1 MDKQASAN
9 ASLALDYLKVA
20 ARAVWSVSWSRHLA
34 SLAHFCAL
42 PLRFV
47 WLPLSYFYSLL
58 LVLVAPGLYIIAFS
72 FAWARA
78 IAGFLSALE
87 PLFTFLGAAAAVG
100 TVSGIA
106 LAFASSFITN
116 MLGMH
121 QDTHAPRRIAK
132 GVPRDSNIE
141 QTLLPASPTDADWY
155 WTESSGKHG
164 RPRGLLSQTILEED
178 DSDI

>member
-1 MDKQASAN
+1 MDRQASTTN
-9 ASLALDYLKVA
+9 ALLALDYLKVA
-20 ARAVWSVSWSRHLA
+20 ARAVWSVSWSRHAA

-47 WLPLSYFYSLL
+47 WLPLSYLCSLL
-58 LVLVAPGLYIIAFS
+58 LVLVAPGLYIISFS

-87 PLFTFLGAAAAVG
+87 LGAAAAVG
-100 TVSGIA
+100 TVSGIV
-106 LAFASSFITN
+106 LAFVSSFITN

-132 GVPRDSNIE
+132 GVPRDSSLE
-141 QTLLPASPTDADWY
+141 PALLPASPTDADWY

-178 DSDI
+178 DSDL